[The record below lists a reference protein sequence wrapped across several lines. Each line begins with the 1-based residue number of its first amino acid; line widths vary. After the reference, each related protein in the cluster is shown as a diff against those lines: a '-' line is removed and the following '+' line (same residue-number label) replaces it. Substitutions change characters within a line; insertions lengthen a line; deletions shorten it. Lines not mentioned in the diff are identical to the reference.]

1 MALSPYSYGII
12 VSVVRV
18 ASRALFPTDEPLPAE
33 RMIGRGEDVDEL
45 AAQLRGGIHRILAAP
60 RRTGK
65 STVCRAAIARLGES
79 GAYTVSVSLFE
90 LTSTASLAERM
101 AQLTLA
107 NRRPLARLVER
118 VRGSGE
124 LMLKGAALTLSVK
137 ATAELGDGVDV
148 ALRPGSAASD
158 PRAALLRAL
167 RMLERIAERDS
178 RPLMLF
184 IDELQEISS
193 GDYGDGHRILKEMR
207 EVLASSPHV
216 TCLFAGSVEH
226 LMRELFTNRQR
237 GLYGFGG
244 FHDLTPITGQEWNDG
259 LAARFA
265 EDHVRVDPDALE
277 RVVALGRG
285 HPRCT
290 MLIAQQAHVAIVEQG
305 SHDLD
310 LSAGE
315 RGYRGALAAERARH
329 ADGLLDV
336 RRLGPGALRV
346 LTNLAHERPPY
357 RNLEAKAA
365 RRALDALATAG
376 IVNRGTGRGEW
387 TVTDPLFADY
397 LSATLPHP

>member
-1 MALSPYSYGII
+1 M
-12 VSVVRV
+12 VRV

-33 RMIGRGEDVDEL
+33 RMIGRGDDVDEL
-45 AAQLRGGIHRILAAP
+45 AAQLRGGIHRIVAAP

-65 STVCRAAIARLGES
+65 STVCRAAIARLGGGS
-79 GAYTVSVSLFE
+79 AYTVSVSLFE

-107 NRRPLARLVER
+107 NRGPLARLVER
-118 VRGSGE
+118 VRAGGE
-124 LMLKGAALTLSVK
+124 AVLKGAALTLSVK
-137 ATAELGDGVDV
+137 ATAELGDGVEV

-158 PRAALLRAL
+158 PHAALLGAL

-178 RPLMLF
+178 RPLVLF
-184 IDELQEISS
+184 IDELQEITD
-193 GDYGDGHRILKEMR
+193 GDYGDGHRILKELR
-207 EVLASSPHV
+207 EILASSPHV

-237 GLYGFGG
+237 ALYGFGG
-244 FHDLTPITGQEWNDG
+244 FHDLTPITEREWNDG
-259 LAARFA
+259 LTARFG

-277 RVVALGRG
+277 RILTAGRG

-290 MLIAQQAHVAIVEQG
+290 MLIAQQAHVAIVEEG
-305 SHDLD
+305 SHHLD
-310 LSAGE
+310 LAAAE

-346 LTNLAHERPPY
+346 LTNLAHETPPY

-376 IVNRGTGRGEW
+376 IVNRGTRRGEW
-387 TVTDPLFADY
+387 AITDPLFVDY
-397 LSATLPHP
+397 LSATLPSP